1 MKKKKLIPFL
11 FLCLLLSGC
20 AQKTPQPES
29 TPTPAPVGLDLF
41 ASAGQGTLSGILSSV
56 YSPYEKLLTQ
66 VASSGCSSIGYAI
79 PGQMLNQAGIHAEEK
94 NAVSRDGW
102 YNFMV
107 DLGGDFTYSVW
118 GQDVLDSLSGEE
130 TDELVNEDDRGQME
144 NVSGDAQN
152 DGGGVFSHRYVYD
165 IAQDGTYG
173 AIEVYSTLNGEVSGH
188 ERFDY
193 MIVGEY
199 LYYTDALLDLS
210 AQAMVTE
217 SAPDK
222 SEVHPDYPYIITEG
236 IMTKDALTLCEY
248 TVLSDRPGVPT
259 DYPMISS
266 LDESTL
272 LSRSGLNVSLKVKD
286 GVLTENY
293 YGDLHT
299 LRLE

>member
-1 MKKKKLIPFL
+1 MKKKKLISLL

-20 AQKTPQPES
+20 AKNVPQMEN

-41 ASAGQGTLSGILSSV
+41 VSEGQGTLSGILSHV
-56 YSPYEKLLTQ
+56 YAPYEKMLTQ
-66 VASSGCSSIGYAI
+66 VASSGCFSIGYAI

-102 YNFMV
+102 YNFTV

-118 GQDVLDSLSGEE
+118 GQDVLDSLSGEKAE
-130 TDELVNEDDRGQME
+130 ENRDEDDREEME

-152 DGGGVFSHRYVYD
+152 DGGGVFAHRYVYD
-165 IAQDGTYG
+165 IASDGTYG
-173 AIEVYSTLNGEVSGH
+173 AVEVYSTLNGEISGH

-210 AQAMVTE
+210 AQAMVINDASDDNE
-217 SAPDK
+217 DP
-222 SEVHPDYPYIITEG
+222 PDYPYIITEG
-236 IMTKDALTLCEY
+236 IMTKDTLTLCEY
-248 TVLSDRPGVPT
+248 TVSSDHPGVPA

-266 LDESTL
+266 LDDSTL

-299 LRLE
+299 LQLQ